1 MSFLNKKTGLYK
13 ILFLNC
19 FILLGFFIYTNSF
32 AASLYF
38 SPAVGGFDVG
48 NVFKVSVLVD
58 TEDVAINSTE
68 TGINFPSDLLEVV
81 SVSKTNSIFTFWVQD
96 PTFSNVS
103 GNISF
108 SGGLTTPGFNGSS
121 GKIIEIVF
129 KVKRPGLASVL
140 FSPGSVRA
148 NDGLGTDI
156 LKNVSQGSYTLTS
169 GNQTPAVVS
178 GTTPLAPSIS
188 SPTNPDPNKWYNNSN
203 PRFVWPVSSN
213 IIATRVLYD
222 KYLNTSPIVFY
233 SPAISEKVIDNLKDG
248 AYYFHVQLENE
259 NGWGKISH
267 FAFKIDTKNPDSF
280 TITEIKRDDETTPK
294 AKFTFSAKDSLSG
307 IDHYEIQI
315 DDGIADIWNDNGTHI
330 YETPATGPGG
340 HTLSAKAV
348 DKAGNFITSSSPF
361 NIEPLKTPSITD
373 YNEKLSAS
381 ETLTVSGQTEYPGSQ
396 VLIWLQKEGENPKS
410 FVVQTD
416 AKGGFT
422 FTKSGLS
429 SGSYKL
435 WAEVKGV
442 NGSGSFPSDKL
453 TVDIE
458 SAPFA
463 QFINWTSNVLITS
476 IPLIALVIIIILSII
491 IISYAWHKFLGL
503 KRVIQKETTDAEKNI
518 HRGFDLLRD
527 DLTNQIRKLN
537 RTKSERDL
545 TVIKDLRKSLDNAEV
560 LIEKELKDIE
570 KMQ

>member
-1 MSFLNKKTGLYK
+1 MSFLNKKTDLYK

-58 TEDVAINSTE
+58 TENVAINSAE

-108 SGGLTTPGFNGSS
+108 SGGLTTPGFNGAS

-129 KVKRPGLASVL
+129 KVKKLGLASVL

-169 GNQTPAVVS
+169 GNQTPTVVS

-188 SPTNPDPNKWYNNSN
+188 SPTNPEQNKWYSNSN
-203 PRFVWPVSSN
+203 PKFVWQLSSN

-222 KYLNTSPIVFY
+222 KYPNTSPIVFY
-233 SPAISEKVIDNLKDG
+233 SPAISEKVINNLKDG
-248 AYYFHVQLENE
+248 AYYFHAQLENE

-267 FAFKIDTKNPDSF
+267 FAFKIDTKSPESF
-280 TITEIKRDDETTPK
+280 TITEIKRDDETVPS
-294 AKFTFSAKDSLSG
+294 AKFTFDAKDALSG

-315 DDGIADIWNDNGTHI
+315 DEKAAEIWTDNGAHI
-330 YETPATGPGG
+330 YETPVTGPGT
-340 HTLSAKAV
+340 HTLSAKAF
-348 DKAGNFITSSSPF
+348 DKAGNFITSSTSF

-373 YNEKLSAS
+373 YNQKLSTS
-381 ETLTVSGQTEYPGSQ
+381 ETLTVTGQTEYPGSQ
-396 VLIWLQKEGENPKS
+396 VLIWLQKEGDAPKS
-410 FVVQTD
+410 FAVQSD
-416 AKGGFT
+416 GKGGFT
-422 FTKSGLS
+422 FTGSDLS

-435 WAEVKGV
+435 WAEVKDGR
-442 NGSGSFPSDKL
+442 GAMSSPSEKF
-453 TVDIE
+453 TVEVE

-463 QFINWTSNVLITS
+463 QFISWISNVLITS
-476 IPLIALVIIIILSII
+476 IPLIALVIIIILFII
-491 IISYAWHKFLGL
+491 IISYAWHKFLSL
-503 KRVIQKETTDAEKNI
+503 RRVIQKETVDAEKNI
-518 HRGFDLLRD
+518 HKGFDLLRD

-537 RTKSERDL
+537 KTKSERDL